1 MFCFITRGSIAEKL
15 NELIQNDNAKKTY
28 KINQETKVENSQ
40 KVELLVMCC
49 LWNSLTNMQ

>member
-1 MFCFITRGSIAEKL
+1 VDKM
-15 NELIQNDNAKKTY
+15 NELVQNDNAKETD